1 MKFFQGPQGQ
11 IQEPVGESHIFS
23 HTRKNE
29 GSDVL
34 FVGIYTA
41 AGSANC
47 KGNPSTQE

>member
-1 MKFFQGPQGQ
+1 MGRSE
-11 IQEPVGESHIFS
+11 IPVGKSHIFS

-41 AGSANC
+41 ASSANC
-47 KGNPSTQE
+47 KGNSSTQE